1 MFDIGGRQRLPA
13 DRPFTAFGFV
23 DAHPG
28 HWPHRLAFDGDDR
41 LGNFLNH
48 ALLLLGCENAFDELD
63 IDEGHGP
70 TPSLAMSRDGPM
82 RHHFA
87 RRSSGAS
94 SGTES
99 GRYRN

>member
-1 MFDIGGRQRLPA
+1 MFDIASGQRLAA

-28 HWPHRLAFDGDDR
+28 HWPHRLALDGYDR
-41 LGNFLNH
+41 FGDLLNH
-48 ALLLLGCENAFDELD
+48 SLLLLECENAFDELD

-70 TPSLAMSRDGPM
+70 TPSLAMSRDGSM
-82 RHHFA
+82 RHHFV
-87 RRSSGAS
+87 RGDGDAS